1 MACTLLT
8 MFQDKKLAY
17 GGEGMSYCTGRFQQN
32 VIIVTIKSQGRSEE
46 RRVGKECR
54 L

>member
-1 MACTLLT
+1 MTEDEKSDQAYADASDRGAQLLE
-8 MFQDKKLAY
+8 KLISL
-17 GGEGMSYCTGRFQQN
+17 GL
-32 VIIVTIKSQGRSEE
+32 RSEE